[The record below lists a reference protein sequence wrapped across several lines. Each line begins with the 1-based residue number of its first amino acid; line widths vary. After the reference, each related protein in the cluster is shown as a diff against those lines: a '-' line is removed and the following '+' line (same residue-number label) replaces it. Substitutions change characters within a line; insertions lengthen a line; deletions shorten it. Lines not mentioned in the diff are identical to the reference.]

1 MPIIYRK
8 QCVGPRP
15 LTPRVLTGRSTG
27 RSKVVIVALCL
38 SVIGC
43 APKDHET
50 RSTTVQEAD
59 RSGQLGNQ
67 SPSVPLTARLLSGPS
82 IVIDSTAIQARLEQ
96 ASGHLIV
103 HLSSQMARVMYDS
116 LPRFTPLP
124 QSTYG
129 TPRPNESDS
138 AYSVV
143 VGDFDGD
150 SLQDV
155 AMLGTSRNSPVLFM
169 LLAKAD
175 SAGRTIFLIEPA
187 SPPDSRAYRL
197 AFVGPQRLQ
206 SPDNKDYFVDLR
218 TDAIHLQSESVSAVC
233 YLDHGTLRWFG
244 LAGD

>member
-1 MPIIYRK
+1 MPIIYGE
-8 QCVGPRP
+8 QCVGSRS
-15 LTPRVLTGRSTG
+15 LTPPILTGRS
-27 RSKVVIVALCL
+27 KPVIVALCL
-38 SVIGC
+38 SVIAC
-43 APKDHET
+43 SPKDRET
-50 RSTTVQEAD
+50 RSNTVQEAD
-59 RSGQLGNQ
+59 RIDQLQNESS
-67 SPSVPLTARLLSGPS
+67 SPAVTATVLSGPS
-82 IVIDSTAIQARLEQ
+82 IVIDSTGIQARLEQ
-96 ASGHLIV
+96 VSRHLIV
-103 HLSSQMARVMYDS
+103 HLSSQMARVIYDS
-116 LPRFTPLP
+116 LPGFTPLP

-129 TPRPNESDS
+129 VPRPNESDA

-218 TDAIHLQSESVSAVC
+218 TDAIHLQSESVSTVC

-244 LAGD
+244 MAGD